1 MSTSKDLFCPQT
13 GEAVALFRLGDGN
26 YTPAGDYSNQVLFHF
41 LSYHEQLS
49 VECTFE
55 VRSVE
60 KGIEDRQPVNS
71 LEDLEYLKQLDEN
84 ITTVLVWDSKN
95 YQELG
100 SRIEGVVNTLAEYDF
115 GYVTLTSS

>member
-13 GEAVALFRLGDGN
+13 GEAVALFRLGKGN
-26 YTPAGDYSNQVLFHF
+26 YTPAGDFSNQVLFHF

-49 VECTFE
+49 EKSTFE

-60 KGIEDRQPVNS
+60 DGIEDRQLVHS
-71 LEDLEYLKQLDEN
+71 LEDLEYLQDLDEN
-84 ITTVLVWDSKN
+84 ISTVLVWDCNN

-100 SRIEGVVNTLAEYDF
+100 SRIEGVVDTLAEYDF
-115 GYVTLTSS
+115 GHVNLKSA